1 MSIEAMLWA
10 FNQNP
15 ERSAEKLVLL
25 ELSNHAGTDNTAW
38 PSLARLCEKT
48 NLNRKTVISA
58 LDSLEG
64 KQMISDTGE
73 RKGISSQIK
82 VYRLNLSQAS
92 LNGTVPET
100 EPYQKTVPN
109 LPETVPFLRGDST
122 ENGTRN
128 LLLNHKES
136 ITTKGTRIPKEWVL
150 SQEYIEA
157 AYQIRLMPHAELRNI
172 ADEFKDYW
180 ISVPGSKGVK
190 LDWLATWRNWV
201 RRSKPSAVSRQDE
214 WVTK

>member
-10 FNQNP
+10 FKQSLD
-15 ERSAEKLVLL
+15 RSAEKLVLL

-38 PSLARLCEKT
+38 PSLVRLCEKT

-58 LDSLEG
+58 LDGLEG
-64 KQMISDTGE
+64 KQLISDTGE

-82 VYRLNLSQAS
+82 VYRLNLSQSS

-100 EPYQKTVPN
+100 EPYQKTVPY
-109 LPETVPFLRGDST
+109 LPETVPFFPVDST

-136 ITTKGTRIPKEWVL
+136 INTKGTRLPKDWKL
-150 SQEYIEA
+150 PIEYEEA
-157 AYQIRLMPHAELRNI
+157 AKEIRPMGFHEIHNI
-172 ADEFKDYW
+172 ADEFRDYW

-201 RRSKPSAVSRQDE
+201 RRSKPSTPSRNDE